1 MHFDQFNTTNSQ
13 FKMSPGIRPGENPPF
28 YKLGEYIFQELCR
41 DLFDAEPDIS
51 TSEVYGKRGQSQ
63 DGIDLLARRKDRDGI
78 EVGQCKCYKDF
89 PARKICDAS
98 DEFFKYWERW
108 SKENVKRFILFVAS
122 DLSNTKQQDE
132 ISIQEKR
139 FAKYGIGYE
148 ARSASK
154 IRNKLRPH
162 PDIVS
167 TYCKPAGY
175 WIQEI
180 CGAMPIPPTSSSAVG
195 TQASVVVLSN
205 QLDHLTARVIS
216 DVERDLERMHV
227 AWREGRDSDV
237 ADWLKYTKS
246 DNVLWQS
253 MSSKVKAR
261 ILRFEALLTL
271 ELKGN
276 VELAK
281 QLAVDA
287 QTLVPSDN
295 QTRLQALIVY
305 KEKGPEDAVKLLAG
319 QMNIDNINLR
329 ASLLLEMGS
338 ADKCREELSKIDN
351 SDVKPNAETFRI
363 RALLYRVTKDI
374 SKAQLGIQKAQELE
388 PRWKSIRFTAAVI
401 DYFSALSPIAIP
413 DSLVSWP
420 EPVDWVFVKNDD
432 TSQEH
437 LRRASEIFQELV
449 KETTTRREE
458 QQMYKVWRLACLA
471 NDPERQD
478 EANEYCQIILR
489 AENTNSGAIAW
500 AITRN
505 FDIYLKPSEKALS
518 TLACQKMATIPHILA
533 LVSCYLKSRRVKK
546 AIKLLND
553 VRSIFQKCAA
563 NVLWIHWQTQL
574 LILDRVPEKALPL
587 IDGSEFASK
596 LRTARILVL
605 QALARKSG
613 DWQPAIQYLE
623 VCFEETKNPEF
634 LFECCKL
641 KAQLNDWPYI
651 ADRAKQLVTE
661 IGTTEALRLTAIA
674 AYNDK
679 RYALCYQLLNDYGDF
694 FKQKNLPGQLRRIKA
709 LCLFNLGFMPK
720 AVIEAETLVE
730 KEPTSENLLTLS
742 NLYYTE
748 GDSKRL
754 TILARQLVNR
764 SDLNKETLLDIAQKI
779 FLDDLELAKSLWRKA
794 ISQGL
799 PDTLVGWALSLG
811 FQFGFDKELDS
822 LMSKMQ
828 ELGQRG
834 KGGIQLKS
842 FEELVLFAKQQHE
855 RRVKLD
861 TFYRNGTIP
870 SHVMAEQL
878 NIPLVDL
885 YHRYLEENETLLEA
899 KRRSILLI
907 RHGGHALINNF
918 PDTVPKWRINLDVT
932 AVLLAEHLGILTEVE
947 KAFKPL
953 RIPISLIPSLVQMR
967 DKYAHPQPKRLEAYR
982 LIIELV
988 QQGLLK
994 IEDCE
999 LPQEYENSKLI
1010 EELGSQWVVLFE
1022 KARISKGYLVDFLPL
1037 TKKDFSITPPSLPED
1052 ASHYLVNSWA
1062 IVEALQQ
1069 QGPLSHKE
1077 YIDALK
1083 MLGSEGDKTISE
1095 TIPEQGKTLYCHGNI
1110 PELLAEAN
1118 LLRIICERYIVYI
1131 EKQEYE
1137 QIKAELY
1144 ENERRCKILDWLG
1157 TLIDKLRQGIHNDT
1171 YEIIPVPSVKGTG
1184 SKNTDDKEPN
1194 FQCLLALLQFEAKE
1208 GDVIWVD
1215 DRYINSYFSR
1225 GSVPI
1230 IGINAVLKVLVSA
1243 GALKVDDYY
1252 EKLSKLRASDVRFI
1266 PVQKDEILYHLKQAK
1281 VENGKVI
1288 ETNGLIILRRYV
1300 AECLLQGDMLQ
1311 RPPLPEASPNK
1322 NGEVAFIIG
1331 LSRAINDALVEV
1343 WNTKE
1348 NDEKNCLAHAEWLM
1362 DNLYIDHLGLLHV
1375 TSLPRNIQDDYYF
1388 IAVSFAGL
1396 ISQAITLES
1405 GYYGKKPSA
1414 RYRYFE
1420 WLFNRVLGK
1429 RFDIEPHLIPMV
1441 AETLKK
1447 LLTSLPD
1454 ETSNDD
1460 AARIMVH
1467 VMQLF
1472 IGDIPKLIRDELL
1485 RDTNFMNSI
1494 GLKPLTKIVVHDLE
1508 FDQGDFFN
1516 AARQAI
1522 NGRGATITPIGSNK
1536 ETTFEPFKTKSGRNV
1551 FCFKHPETN
1560 EQRVIDGCDLD
1571 LLIDSPIEREA
1582 AIRQKQ
1588 YLFDCSEETFEQI
1601 VPKIVSVENPLL
1613 RIDKARVWLDSSLV
1627 IYYEDL
1633 EHKLCEKKP
1642 LQLSDFLPPSVE
1654 GMIRHFRLSP
1664 NIKANLTFRETLDTS
1679 ARILLQEIGLHK
1691 TIERLVGFPVPL
1703 PPSLIEAITKLSDEK
1718 KRTLIKE
1725 LLKTLKSPLSKIHLI
1740 YIMLHCCNDMSAF
1753 PRLAR
1758 WITMSLF
1765 NEQGKEECKTFLAI
1779 LRWVNDEFCCK
1790 QDMRS
1795 LPLQIRLAMVW
1806 AHANRLFN
1814 IFLFL
1819 STPISW
1825 LRNFFSRIEQRIPVE
1840 IFNRDRNYWFDVA
1853 HPNQT
1858 NRVVF
1863 LLSGLSYSINKKAME
1878 FIDEKLRTIFNKAAF
1893 PYEDRNRL
1901 PIPALLRDPTQAQN
1915 SLESFLGG
1923 NHGEKLSILL
1933 GKDTA
1938 NLFTQSE
1945 LQSSTENAVD
1955 ALVKEEDNFDAWMR
1969 LYAVLGGLPPYENL
1983 VDRIRTII
1991 QKTDY
1996 VNLFKK
2002 NPDLAR
2008 IAIHTASLQII
2019 NLRDND
2025 IRCNLKNQLVDIA
2038 KYLAKQ
2044 NTDKV
2049 DLSAISK
2056 EDLDKLRDIS
2066 LILLESAFNVSTAT
2080 QQNQNVIAEFVD
2092 LLTQLVEI
2100 LNVMKPVIKPIVQRF
2115 CEELPISQ
2123 AKQFWMLLLRLRIT

>member
-1 MHFDQFNTTNSQ
+1 MPFDQFNTNNSQ
-13 FKMSPGIRPGENPPF
+13 FNISPGIRPGETPQF
-28 YKLGEYIFQELCR
+28 YKIGEFKFQELCR
-41 DLFDAEPDIS
+41 DLFDAESDIAIC
-51 TSEVYGKRGQSQ
+51 EIYEKRGQTQ
-63 DGIDLLARRKDRDGI
+63 NGIDLLARKKDGDGI
-78 EVGQCKCYKDF
+78 EVGQCKCYEDF
-89 PARKICDAS
+89 PAREICKAS
-98 DEFFKYWERW
+98 DEFFAHLERW

-122 DLSNTKQQDE
+122 DLSNTKQQNE
-132 ISIQEKR
+132 IIVQEKR
-139 FAKYGIGYE
+139 FAEYRIRYE
-148 ARSASK
+148 AWSASK
-154 IRNKLRPH
+154 IRNKLRPQLG
-162 PDIVS
+162 IVS
-167 TYCKPAGY
+167 TYCKPAYY
-175 WIQEI
+175 WMQEI

-237 ADWLKYTKS
+237 ADWLKYTKN

-305 KEKGPEDAVKLLAG
+305 KEKGHEDAVQLLAG
-319 QMNIDNINLR
+319 QKDIDSINLR
-329 ASLLLEMGS
+329 ASLFLEMGS
-338 ADKCREELSKIDN
+338 IDKCREELSKIKN
-351 SDVKPNAETFRI
+351 SDIKPNAETFRI
-363 RALLYRVTKDI
+363 HALLYRVTKDI
-374 SKAQLGIQKAQELE
+374 SKAQLEIQKAQELE

-413 DSLVSWP
+413 DRLISWP
-420 EPVDWVFVKNDD
+420 EPVDWALVKNDD
-432 TSQEH
+432 ISLKH

-449 KETTTRREE
+449 QETLTRWEE
-458 QQMYKVWRLACLA
+458 QQRYKVWRLTCLA

-478 EANEYCQIILR
+478 EANVYCQIILR
-489 AENTNSGAIAW
+489 SENTNYGAIAW
-500 AITRN
+500 AIARN
-505 FDIYLKPSEKALS
+505 FDIFLKPSEKALYS
-518 TLACQKMATIPHILA
+518 LVGQKKATIPHILA

-546 AIKLLND
+546 AIKLLDD
-553 VRSIFQKCAA
+553 VRSTFQKHAA
-563 NVLWIHWQTQL
+563 DVLWIHWQTQL

-587 IDGSEFASK
+587 IDGSNFASK
-596 LRTARILVL
+596 LRTARTLVL
-605 QALARKSG
+605 QALARKTG
-613 DWQPAIQYLE
+613 DWQPVIQHLE
-623 VCFEETKNPEF
+623 VSFDETKNPEF

-641 KAQLNDWPYI
+641 KAQLKDWPYI

-674 AYNDK
+674 IYNDK
-679 RYALCYQLLNDYGDF
+679 RYALCYQLLNDHGDF
-694 FKQKNLPGQLRRIKA
+694 FKQRNLPGQLRRIKA
-709 LCLFNLGFMPK
+709 LCLFNLGLLPK

-754 TILARQLVNR
+754 TILARQLVNQ

-779 FLDDLELAKSLWRKA
+779 FLDDPELAKSLWRKA

-799 PDTLVGWALSLG
+799 PDTLVGWAYSLG
-811 FQFGFDKELDS
+811 FQFGLDEELDS
-822 LMSKMQ
+822 LMLKMQ
-828 ELGQRG
+828 ELGLKG
-834 KGGIQLKS
+834 KGGIQLKPI
-842 FEELVLFAKQQHE
+842 EELLSFIKQQHE
-855 RRVKLD
+855 HRVKLD
-861 TFYRNGTIP
+861 TFYRNGTAPI
-870 SHVMAEQL
+870 HVIAERL
-878 NIPLVDL
+878 NIPLVNL
-885 YHRYLEENETLLEA
+885 YHRYLEGNETLAET
-899 KRRSILLI
+899 KRKSILLI
-907 RHGGHALINNF
+907 RHGGHPLINNF

-967 DKYAHPQPKRLEAYR
+967 DKYAHPQPKCLEAYR

-994 IEDCE
+994 IEECE
-999 LPQEYENSKLI
+999 LPQEYKNSKLA

-1037 TKKDFSITPPSLPED
+1037 TKKDFSSTPPSLPED
-1052 ASHYLVNSWA
+1052 ASHYLVNSRA

-1083 MLGSEGDKTISE
+1083 MLGSEGVRTISE
-1095 TIPEQGKTLYCHGNI
+1095 TIPVQGKTLYCHGNI

-1118 LLRIICERYIVYI
+1118 LLRGICERYIVYI

-1137 QIKAELY
+1137 QIKTELY
-1144 ENERRCKILDWLG
+1144 ENERRCKIIDWLG

-1208 GDVIWVD
+1208 GDVIWAD
-1215 DRYINSYFSR
+1215 DRYVNSYFNR
-1225 GSVPI
+1225 GNVPI
-1230 IGINAVLKVLVSA
+1230 IGINEVLKVLVSA
-1243 GALKVDDYY
+1243 GSLTVADYY
-1252 EKLSKLRASDVRFI
+1252 EKLSKLRASGVRFI

-1281 VENGKVI
+1281 VENDTVI
-1288 ETNGLIILRRYV
+1288 EPNGLIILRSYV
-1300 AECLLQGDMLQ
+1300 AECLLQGDILQ
-1311 RPPLPEASPNK
+1311 KPPIPEASPNK
-1322 NGEVAFIIG
+1322 NGEIAFIIS

-1396 ISQAITLES
+1396 ISQAITLEP

-1447 LLTSLPD
+1447 LLTSIPD

-1601 VPKIVSVENPLL
+1601 VPEIVSVENPLL

-1642 LQLSDFLPPSVE
+1642 LQLSDFLPLSVE
-1654 GMIRHFRLSP
+1654 GMTLCVNNSWTLSP
-1664 NIKANLTFRETLDTS
+1664 I
-1679 ARILLQEIGLHK
+1679 
-1691 TIERLVGFPVPL
+1691 
-1703 PPSLIEAITKLSDEK
+1703 
-1718 KRTLIKE
+1718 
-1725 LLKTLKSPLSKIHLI
+1725 
-1740 YIMLHCCNDMSAF
+1740 
-1753 PRLAR
+1753 
-1758 WITMSLF
+1758 
-1765 NEQGKEECKTFLAI
+1765 
-1779 LRWVNDEFCCK
+1779 
-1790 QDMRS
+1790 
-1795 LPLQIRLAMVW
+1795 
-1806 AHANRLFN
+1806 
-1814 IFLFL
+1814 
-1819 STPISW
+1819 
-1825 LRNFFSRIEQRIPVE
+1825 
-1840 IFNRDRNYWFDVA
+1840 
-1853 HPNQT
+1853 
-1858 NRVVF
+1858 
-1863 LLSGLSYSINKKAME
+1863 
-1878 FIDEKLRTIFNKAAF
+1878 
-1893 PYEDRNRL
+1893 
-1901 PIPALLRDPTQAQN
+1901 
-1915 SLESFLGG
+1915 
-1923 NHGEKLSILL
+1923 
-1933 GKDTA
+1933 
-1938 NLFTQSE
+1938 
-1945 LQSSTENAVD
+1945 
-1955 ALVKEEDNFDAWMR
+1955 
-1969 LYAVLGGLPPYENL
+1969 
-1983 VDRIRTII
+1983 
-1991 QKTDY
+1991 
-1996 VNLFKK
+1996 
-2002 NPDLAR
+2002 
-2008 IAIHTASLQII
+2008 
-2019 NLRDND
+2019 
-2025 IRCNLKNQLVDIA
+2025 
-2038 KYLAKQ
+2038 
-2044 NTDKV
+2044 
-2049 DLSAISK
+2049 
-2056 EDLDKLRDIS
+2056 
-2066 LILLESAFNVSTAT
+2066 
-2080 QQNQNVIAEFVD
+2080 
-2092 LLTQLVEI
+2092 
-2100 LNVMKPVIKPIVQRF
+2100 
-2115 CEELPISQ
+2115 
-2123 AKQFWMLLLRLRIT
+2123 